1 VNKSQI
7 LPLNAFH
14 QKHGARF
21 ADFAGWSMPTF
32 YTTMMEEHKAVR
44 ESVGLFDV
52 SHMGEFLVQG
62 KDAKNLLN
70 YLITNDLDRINDG
83 QALYSPVCYPDGG
96 TVDDWILY
104 RIDEAI
110 FFICVNASNREK
122 DLSWIQEH
130 IGSFDCQVEDV
141 SDQYGLLAVQGPKA
155 AALMSTLAGEA
166 TIAGLAKFAFC
177 DIELDGESIRLS
189 RTGYTGEDGF
199 ELYTPV
205 AALSSLAET
214 IWQCGQDF
222 GMRLCGLGARD
233 SLRLEAK
240 LPLYGHELDRDISP
254 VEAGFGWA
262 VRLQKDQDFIGRA
275 ALAEQKQ
282 GALRRRLL
290 HFHLEDRRIA
300 RQGASIFAAG
310 REVGVVCSGSLSPML
325 NKPIGSAL
333 VEIEALKA
341 NEPLSVDIRDK
352 RHTLLGVK

>member
-1 VNKSQI
+1 
-7 LPLNAFH
+7 
-14 QKHGARF
+14 
-21 ADFAGWSMPTF
+21 MPTF
-32 YTTMMEEHKAVR
+32 YTTMIDEHKAVR

-52 SHMGEFLVQG
+52 SHMGEFLVRG
-62 KDAKNLLN
+62 KDAKSLLN

-104 RIDEAI
+104 RIDEAT

-122 DLSWIQEH
+122 DLAWIHAH
-130 IGSFDCQVEDV
+130 IAGYDCQVEDV

-155 AALMSTLAGEA
+155 AALMGELVGES

-177 DIELDGESIRLS
+177 DIELADANIRLS

-199 ELYTPV
+199 ELYTPI
-205 AALSSLAET
+205 AALSALAEI
-214 IWQCGQDF
+214 IWQRGQDF
-222 GMRLCGLGARD
+222 GCRLCGLGARD

-262 VRLQKDQDFIGRA
+262 VRLEKAQDFIGRA

-282 GALRRRLL
+282 GALTRRLL
-290 HFHLEDRRIA
+290 HFYLDDRRIA
-300 RQGASIFAAG
+300 RQGASISAAG
-310 REVGVVCSGSLSPML
+310 RVVGVVCSGTLSPML

-333 VEIEALKA
+333 IENAVLKSKTPLTVEIRRQHLAIH
-341 NEPLSVDIRDK
+341 PF
-352 RHTLLGVK
+352 TLRSIV